1 MKERLLKLFNAKSEE
16 RNKLIQTAKTTEN
29 IEELR
34 SCNDKIEKL
43 NEEMEELRA
52 AIDEI
57 ELEERG
63 SHFVPSGESTLDNS
77 ASLISIS
84 SAMIS
89 NSQRGLDIAD
99 YEERQAFMDYVL
111 RGKIPEERR
120 DAVST
125 ISDAGASV
133 PVTVVNRIV
142 EKLRTYGNIF
152 SRITITNI
160 KGGVEIPTKSAKPTA
175 QWVTEGKVA
184 EAQKNAVDG
193 KITFS
198 YHKLQIRIA
207 VTLEADTVSLSIFED
222 NIVDSCY
229 EAMIVA
235 IEDAIINGSGSGQP
249 LGITKDP
256 KVASQKVDVKPSELV
271 KYDKWSKIFAKI
283 PLAKRQGTVLIVNS
297 ETYEGDLMGMV
308 DKNGQPIAR
317 VNIGLNGEDKQ
328 IFKGKEVVM
337 VESSLPSFEACEPNN
352 VFGIIVNLKDYMLN
366 TNLQIALK
374 RYFDEDT
381 DQFITKS
388 TMIADGKLADHQ
400 GVILLTKV
408 NEG

>member
-1 MKERLLKLFNAKSEE
+1 MKERLLKLFNAKNEE
-16 RNKLIQTAKTTEN
+16 RNKLINAAKTTEN

-57 ELEERG
+57 EKSEERG
-63 SHFVPSGESTLDNS
+63 SHFVTGGEGFLDNPTN
-77 ASLISIS
+77 LISIS
-84 SAMIS
+84 STMMS
-89 NSQRGLDIAD
+89 SQRGVEMAD

-111 RGKIPEERR
+111 RGKIPEERK

-125 ISDAGASV
+125 ISDAGATV

-152 SRITITNI
+152 SRVTITNI

-184 EAQKNAVDG
+184 ETQKNAVDG

-235 IEDAIINGSGSGQP
+235 IEDAIVNGSGSGQP
-249 LGITKDP
+249 LGITEDP
-256 KVASQKVDVKPSELV
+256 KVTSQKVDVKPSELV

-308 DKNGQPIAR
+308 DKNGQPVAR
-317 VNIGLNGEDKQ
+317 VNIGLNGEDKP

-337 VESSLPSFEACEPNN
+337 VESSLPSFDSCEPNN

-374 RYFDEDT
+374 RYFDENT
-381 DQFITKS
+381 DQWITKS

>member
-1 MKERLLKLFNAKSEE
+1 MKDRLLKLFNAKSEE
-16 RNKLIQTAKTTEN
+16 RNKLIHTAKTTEN

-63 SHFVPSGESTLDNS
+63 SHFVPGGESTLDNS

-125 ISDAGASV
+125 ISDAGATV

-152 SRITITNI
+152 SR
-160 KGGVEIPTKSAKPTA
+160 
-175 QWVTEGKVA
+175 
-184 EAQKNAVDG
+184 
-193 KITFS
+193 
-198 YHKLQIRIA
+198 
-207 VTLEADTVSLSIFED
+207 
-222 NIVDSCY
+222 
-229 EAMIVA
+229 
-235 IEDAIINGSGSGQP
+235 
-249 LGITKDP
+249 
-256 KVASQKVDVKPSELV
+256 
-271 KYDKWSKIFAKI
+271 
-283 PLAKRQGTVLIVNS
+283 
-297 ETYEGDLMGMV
+297 
-308 DKNGQPIAR
+308 
-317 VNIGLNGEDKQ
+317 
-328 IFKGKEVVM
+328 VV
-337 VESSLPSFEACEPNN
+337 
-352 VFGIIVNLKDYMLN
+352 
-366 TNLQIALK
+366 
-374 RYFDEDT
+374 
-381 DQFITKS
+381 
-388 TMIADGKLADHQ
+388 
-400 GVILLTKV
+400 
-408 NEG
+408 

>member
-1 MKERLLKLFNAKSEE
+1 MKERLLKLFNAKNEE
-16 RNKLIQTAKTTEN
+16 RNKLINAAKTTEN

-57 ELEERG
+57 EKSEERG
-63 SHFVPSGESTLDNS
+63 SHFVTGGEGFLDNPTN
-77 ASLISIS
+77 LISIS
-84 SAMIS
+84 STMMS
-89 NSQRGLDIAD
+89 SQRGVEMAD

-111 RGKIPEERR
+111 RGKIPEERK

-125 ISDAGASV
+125 ISDAGATV

-152 SRITITNI
+152 SRVTITNI

-184 EAQKNAVDG
+184 ETQKNAVDG

-235 IEDAIINGSGSGQP
+235 IEDAIVNGSGSGQP

-256 KVASQKVDVKPSELV
+256 KVTSQKVDVKPSELV

-308 DKNGQPIAR
+308 DKNGQPVAR
-317 VNIGLNGEDKQ
+317 VNIGLNGEDKP

-337 VESSLPSFEACEPNN
+337 VESSLPSFDSCEPNN

-374 RYFDEDT
+374 RYFDENT
-381 DQFITKS
+381 DQWITKS

>member
-1 MKERLLKLFNAKSEE
+1 MKERLLKLFNAKNEE
-16 RNKLIQTAKTTEN
+16 RNKLIDAAKTTEN

-57 ELEERG
+57 EKSEERG
-63 SHFVPSGESTLDNS
+63 SHFVPGGEGVLDNPTN
-77 ASLISIS
+77 LISIS
-84 SAMIS
+84 STMMS
-89 NSQRGLDIAD
+89 SQRGVEMAD

-111 RGKIPEERR
+111 RGKIPEERK

-125 ISDAGASV
+125 ISDAGAAV

-152 SRITITNI
+152 SRVTITNI

-184 EAQKNAVDG
+184 ETQKNAVDG

-256 KVASQKVDVKPSELV
+256 KVTSQKVDVKPSELV

-308 DKNGQPIAR
+308 DKNGQPVAR
-317 VNIGLNGEDKQ
+317 VNIGLNGEDKP

-337 VESSLPSFEACEPNN
+337 VESSLPSFDSCEPNN

-374 RYFDEDT
+374 RYFDENT
-381 DQFITKS
+381 DQWITKS

>member
-63 SHFVPSGESTLDNS
+63 SHFVPGEESTLDNS

-111 RGKIPEERR
+111 RGKIPEERN

-125 ISDAGASV
+125 ISDAGATV

-235 IEDAIINGSGSGQP
+235 IEEAIINGSGSGQP

-256 KVASQKVDVKPSELV
+256 KVSSQKVDVKPSELV

-283 PLAKRQGTVLIVNS
+283 PLAKRQGTVLILNS

-308 DKNGQPIAR
+308 DKNGQPVAR
-317 VNIGLNGEDKQ
+317 VNIGLNGEDKP

-337 VESSLPSFEACEPNN
+337 VESSLPSFDSCEPNN

-374 RYFDEDT
+374 RYFDENT

>member
-1 MKERLLKLFNAKSEE
+1 MKERLLKLFNAKNEE
-16 RNKLIQTAKTTEN
+16 RNKLINAAKTTEN

-43 NEEMEELRA
+43 NEEMGELRA

-57 ELEERG
+57 EKSEERG
-63 SHFVPSGESTLDNS
+63 SHFVTGGEGFLDNPTN
-77 ASLISIS
+77 LISIS
-84 SAMIS
+84 STMMS
-89 NSQRGLDIAD
+89 SQRGVEMAD

-111 RGKIPEERR
+111 RGKIPEERK

-125 ISDAGASV
+125 ISDAGATV

-152 SRITITNI
+152 SRVTITNI

-184 EAQKNAVDG
+184 ETQKNAVDG

-235 IEDAIINGSGSGQP
+235 IEDAIVNGSGSGQP

-256 KVASQKVDVKPSELV
+256 KVTSQKVDVKPSELV

-308 DKNGQPIAR
+308 DKNGQPVAR
-317 VNIGLNGEDKQ
+317 VNIGLNGEDKP

-337 VESSLPSFEACEPNN
+337 VESSLPSFDSCEPNN

-374 RYFDEDT
+374 RYFDENT
-381 DQFITKS
+381 DQWITKS